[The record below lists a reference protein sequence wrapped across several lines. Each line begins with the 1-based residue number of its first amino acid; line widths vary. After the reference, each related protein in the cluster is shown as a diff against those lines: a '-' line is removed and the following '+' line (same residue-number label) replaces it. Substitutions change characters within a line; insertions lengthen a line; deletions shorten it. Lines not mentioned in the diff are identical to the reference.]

1 MSDQESNLENLFNNS
16 FDQELTEFWQEMEK
30 EVEEEEALATQA
42 EDDNNF
48 LNWTATQPPNEQT
61 NAKQPSKPGNSSA
74 GNLDETLWEA
84 FNDIPSTAQSESRTQ
99 GNSGNLEDWFSR
111 DATSTAHLPHA
122 LPRLLPLYPQW
133 EELESLIEQ
142 NVESLNPSIDIAAL
156 EALISATPQQAS
168 ARTSSSISP
177 SHSLTTQKE
186 TTNPSFP
193 GLDDLLG
200 QVEQTLVSVGAKESP
215 NGDQPISSRYQ
226 LPKGRI
232 FDQTMRV
239 PIRQLDNLA
248 NLIGELVIQRNQMER
263 HQSRLRQVLETLLG
277 QVQKLSEVGIK
288 TQDQYERSL
297 LEGALIA
304 SRRKSSSS
312 KGTFAIESL
321 PSQGTSQADEGLD
334 ALEMDRFTGFHLL
347 SQEIIER
354 IVRVQESASD
364 IEYLVGA
371 SEEVARNLGQVTTQ
385 LQEGMT
391 KSRMVPFSQAAD
403 RLPRAVREI
412 SLRLNKQVT
421 LQVEG
426 RDVLIDKM
434 ILENLSSPITHL
446 INNAITHGIES
457 VPRRRQR
464 GKKPNGNVTIRAF
477 IQGNQTVISISDDG
491 EGINLEEVKAKAIAK
506 NILTAEQANNLN
518 QQDLYDLLFS
528 PGFTTKDNADDF
540 SGRGVGLDVVQTSLR
555 ELRGSIGVESKSGQ
569 GTKFTIR
576 LPLTLNICK
585 ALPCLIAQTHLA
597 FPLEVVQDT
606 LEIEPSE
613 LKPNKEGHICVT
625 WNDNPIPCYQL
636 NKLLSYNYP
645 RFIKDLYGTRQ
656 GNEKI
661 DIIILRCNTELIAVQ
676 VDRLLSEQE
685 IVIKPIEGPS
695 PKPPGIA
702 GATVL
707 GDGKIMLVGDVI
719 ELMEIAQGQLRTDGS
734 LPSWKQT
741 MISAREEQI
750 QRYSEHREP
759 MVLIVDDSIT
769 VRELLSLSFN
779 KAGYLV
785 EQARDGQEAL
795 EKLSSGLP
803 CDLIFC
809 DIEMPRMNGLELLSQ
824 LQRDEEL
831 SKIPFAL
838 LTSRG
843 ADRHRQVAAKLGASG
858 YLTKPYTEKAL
869 LDAAERM
876 IQGEV
881 ILTSSSY

>member
-1 MSDQESNLENLFNNS
+1 MSDQELNLEDLFNNS

-30 EVEEEEALATQA
+30 EVEEEEALASEA
-42 EDDNNF
+42 EDDNSF
-48 LNWTATQPPNEQT
+48 LNWIETQPPNQEI
-61 NAKQPSKPGNSSA
+61 KSRQPSKLRTSSA
-74 GNLDETLWEA
+74 ENLEASSLWEA
-84 FNDIPSTAQSESRTQ
+84 FNDTPSTAQNESKNKD
-99 GNSGNLEDWFSR
+99 NSGNLEDWFSH
-111 DATSTAHLPHA
+111 TAPPTERLPPV

-133 EELESLIEQ
+133 EQLESLIEQ
-142 NVESLNPSIDIAAL
+142 NVESLTPSIDIATL
-156 EALISATPQQAS
+156 EALIAATPQQDS
-168 ARTSSSISP
+168 TRTSIPP
-177 SHSLTTQKE
+177 SHSPTTQKE
-186 TTNPSFP
+186 TADPTFP

-200 QVEQTLVSVGAKESP
+200 QVEQTLVSAGVKELP
-215 NGDQPISSRYQ
+215 NSDQSLSSRYQ
-226 LPKGRI
+226 LSKGRI

-263 HQSRLRQVLETLLG
+263 HQNRLRQVLETLLG
-277 QVQKLSEVGIK
+277 QVQKLGEVGIK

-304 SRRKSSSS
+304 SRRKSSPS
-312 KGTFAIESL
+312 KSTFAIESFS
-321 PSQGTSQADEGLD
+321 SQGTPQADDGLD

-434 ILENLSSPITHL
+434 ILENLSSPINHL

-477 IQGNQTVISISDDG
+477 IQGNQTVISITDDG

-506 NILTAEQANNLN
+506 NILSAEQANNLN
-518 QQDLYDLLFS
+518 QQELYHLLFS
-528 PGFTTKDNADDF
+528 PGFSTKDNADDF

-555 ELRGSIGVESKSGQ
+555 ELRGSIGVESKPSQ

-576 LPLTLNICK
+576 LPLTRNICK

-597 FPLEVVQDT
+597 FPLEVVEDT
-606 LEIEPSE
+606 LEIEPSQ
-613 LKPNKEGHICVT
+613 LKPNQQGHIYVT
-625 WNDNPIPCYQL
+625 WNNNLIPCYQL

-645 RFIKDLYGTRQ
+645 RFIKDLYSTRQ
-656 GNEKI
+656 DSEKI
-661 DIIILRCNTELIAVQ
+661 DLIILRCNTELIAVQ

-719 ELMEIAQGQLRTDGS
+719 ELVEIAQGQLRIDGS

-741 MISAREEQI
+741 MISTREEQI
-750 QRYSEHREP
+750 QLYSEHREP

-809 DIEMPRMNGLELLSQ
+809 DIEMPRMNGLELLSE

-881 ILTSSSY
+881 IFASGSY